1 MPEPVRWAMQPHT
14 AAKHRVLRCYL
25 DGWIPIMGHQ
35 ALKVR
40 ARTGE
45 EPRLLVVDGFAGP
58 GRYIGGEPGSPL
70 IMLEALTAHAAL
82 PQLSEVQFHYL
93 FIEQDG
99 RRVAA
104 LGEELAALNLPPNVQ
119 FHLEQGHFEDSFGA
133 LVDDISGRGRALIPT
148 FAFIDP
154 FGYSDATMSLTARF
168 LDFPRSEAIFFLP
181 LSHIARF
188 VSRAGQE
195 PVLTALFDSERWRE
209 AIPLSGE
216 DRRAFLLGLFEQQL
230 LSQGQVNHVTSFQLR
245 TIDGNDYRL
254 VFATGHPK
262 GLEVMKRAMW
272 TVDPAGGTSYA
283 ARTDTGQEVLFTPDV
298 DTGPLL
304 VELREVF
311 GSGWFTPAQ
320 AADVTD
326 RTTPFIASSH
336 LKMKTLAPAERTGI
350 LEVDRPEG
358 CRQFADGARMRFR
371 D

>member
-35 ALKVR
+35 ALRVQS
-40 ARTGE
+40 RTAE
-45 EPRLLVVDGFAGP
+45 EPRLLLVDGFAGP
-58 GRYIGGEPGSPL
+58 GRYLGGEPGSPL
-70 IMLEALTAHAAL
+70 IMLDALTTHAAL
-82 PQLSEVQFHYL
+82 PQLGNVKFHYL
-93 FIEQDG
+93 FIEQDF

-104 LGEELAALNLPPNVQ
+104 LGDELAALELPANVE
-119 FHLEQGHFEDSFGA
+119 FHVEQGRFEDSFGS
-133 LVDDISGRGRALIPT
+133 LVDEISGRGRALIPT

-154 FGYSDATMSLTARF
+154 FGYSDATMSLTGRF

-195 PVLTALFDSERWRE
+195 QVLTALFASERWRE
-209 AIPLSGE
+209 AIPLNGE
-216 DRRAFLLGLFEQQL
+216 DRRAFLLRLFEEQL
-230 LSQGQVNHVTSFQLR
+230 LGQGQVNHVTSFQLR

-272 TVDPAGGTSYA
+272 TVDPASGTSYA
-283 ARTDTGQEVLFTPDV
+283 ARTDTGQEVLFTPEV

-304 VELREVF
+304 MELRAAF
-311 GSGWFTPAQ
+311 GRGWFTPEQ
-320 AADVTD
+320 AAHVTD
-326 RTTPFIASSH
+326 RTTPFISSSH
-336 LKMKTLAPAERTGI
+336 LKNKTLAPAERTGR
-350 LEVDRPEG
+350 LEVDRPHG
-358 CRQFADGARMRFR
+358 CRRFAKGVRMRFR